1 MHRLDLLDEHYGPM
15 CATSL
20 QLWCPVDPLRFA
32 QLAAP
37 AFSPIPPSKA
47 PSPLQDVVI
56 QCRCMLPDIS
66 TQHTL
71 FVGESA
77 FSLSSSESQRI
88 FTRSKWLFLIIY
100 FSSCLK
106 VIVCACEKESSL
118 SMQSIAKPTLYCQ
131 QMFSTLNLTQSRCF
145 NL

>member
-1 MHRLDLLDEHYGPM
+1 M

-20 QLWCPVDPLRFA
+20 RLWCPVDPLRFA

-37 AFSPIPPSKA
+37 AFSPIPPSQA
-47 PSPLQDVVI
+47 PSPPLQDVVI

-106 VIVCACEKESSL
+106 VIICACEKAQHAISCNANSL
-118 SMQSIAKPTLYCQ
+118 LPADVFHTQDWSQLDSIK
-131 QMFSTLNLTQSRCF
+131 MF
-145 NL
+145 